1 MISEQKMYNFEDF
14 RKIVARLRAEDGC
27 PWDREQTIMSMRPC
41 CIEEAAEVVCGADI
55 YDETGDPSNLREE
68 LGDLLFQVLMNSQI
82 AEDEGLF
89 TLDDVIDGIA
99 AKMVSRHPHVFGD
112 EKAADSAAV
121 IARWNE
127 LKKSEKTGKEWQKEY
142 LPRAF
147 SESVEFIDKARER
160 KGLK

>member
-1 MISEQKMYNFEDF
+1 M
-14 RKIVARLRAEDGC
+14 
-27 PWDREQTIMSMRPC
+27 
-41 CIEEAAEVVCGADI
+41 
-55 YDETGDPSNLREE
+55 
-68 LGDLLFQVLMNSQI
+68 
-82 AEDEGLF
+82 
-89 TLDDVIDGIA
+89 IDGIA